1 MNESELAQ
9 IVAQVSAESVI
20 EEEAK
25 NGWVKR
31 EKPRLGKRFN
41 LIHEDDE
48 VVSTTRLQTRSAI
61 LCHHTRP
68 DRPVTVALETE
79 KLKSGQDRLYW
90 IIISGGFEGGR
101 FNAQD
106 YHNDNRTYWLRF
118 TES

>member
-41 LIHEDDE
+41 LIHE
-48 VVSTTRLQTRSAI
+48 
-61 LCHHTRP
+61 
-68 DRPVTVALETE
+68 TE
-79 KLKSGQDRLYW
+79 GCKK
-90 IIISGGFEGGR
+90 
-101 FNAQD
+101 
-106 YHNDNRTYWLRF
+106 
-118 TES
+118 